1 MLQLVH
7 QPIIGH
13 HQHLEHH
20 SRFQNQHTDQLLVID
35 VSRSFFSCSLL
46 FTCWHLGLPLHF
58 FTSLLVR
65 QISLKNY
72 VRKLLKKMP
81 YQEICEYTGVLE
93 KSTGTMTMYGSTAT
107 SPGSIDRQRF
117 FNCLIDF
124 FVKEFTNILH
134 LIYIMVQPQKFTL
147 GVRSNLAA

>member
-1 MLQLVH
+1 MGIL
-7 QPIIGH
+7 
-13 HQHLEHH
+13 LE
-20 SRFQNQHTDQLLVID
+20 
-35 VSRSFFSCSLL
+35 
-46 FTCWHLGLPLHF
+46 
-58 FTSLLVR
+58 
-65 QISLKNY
+65 
-72 VRKLLKKMP
+72 KMP
-81 YQEICEYTGVLE
+81 HQEICEYTGVLE

-134 LIYIMVQPQKFTL
+134 LTYIMVQSQKFTP